1 MSIFK
6 VIEVIATSE
15 NSWEEATR
23 NAVKSASKTIK
34 NIKSVYVK
42 EQKAMVTGENITE
55 FRVILKIT
63 FELT

>member
-6 VIEVIATSE
+6 VLEVIATSE

-23 NAVKSASKTIK
+23 NAVKHASKTIK

>member
-23 NAVKSASKTIK
+23 NAVKNASKTIK

>member
-15 NSWEEATR
+15 ISWEEAAK
-23 NAVKSASKTIK
+23 NGVKSASKTIK

-55 FRVILKIT
+55 FRVILKIS

>member
-15 NSWEEATR
+15 NSWEEAAR

>member
-23 NAVKSASKTIK
+23 NAVKNASKTIK

-55 FRVILKIT
+55 FRIILKIT

>member
-1 MSIFK
+1 MPIVK

-23 NAVKSASKTIK
+23 NAVKTASKTIK

-55 FRVILKIT
+55 FRVILKIS

>member
-23 NAVKSASKTIK
+23 NAVKNASKTIK

-42 EQKAMVTGENITE
+42 EQKAMVSGENITE

>member
-1 MSIFK
+1 MSIIK

-15 NSWEEATR
+15 DSWEEATR
-23 NAVKSASKTIK
+23 NGVKSASKTIK

-42 EQKAMVTGENITE
+42 EQKALVTGENITE
-55 FRVILKIT
+55 FRVILKIS

>member
-1 MSIFK
+1 MPIFK

-23 NAVKSASKTIK
+23 NAVKNASKTIK

>member
-15 NSWEEATR
+15 ISWEEAAK
-23 NAVKSASKTIK
+23 NGVKSASKTIK

-55 FRVILKIT
+55 FRVILKIS
-63 FELT
+63 FELM

>member
-15 NSWEEATR
+15 DSWEEATR

>member
-15 NSWEEATR
+15 NSWEEATK
-23 NAVKSASKTIK
+23 NAVKNASKTIK

>member
-6 VIEVIATSE
+6 VLEVIATSE

-23 NAVKSASKTIK
+23 NAVKNASKTIK